1 MDRRL
6 VGKWYKK
13 EMGETLNIFNEMPL
27 RMKMSFSSSGHYNF
41 EPNCI
46 YEKDGYFCY
55 EINDDRYRMVYY
67 IKVENEEL
75 VGFYTQFGK
84 ETPIKYVKIS
94 DVPDDEPYQFVP
106 TEIYVP
112 ETKESRLDILK
123 KHSEYSNEILA
134 DDYKTEYV
142 LGEEIPEILHKYNYF
157 DYMRDIKSGTDEVA
171 FKLLDFICD
180 NFMHNGSGGTGG
192 KSIEELVDFCEKHE
206 MKTNCRGLAIL
217 LATLLRMNNIKARH
231 ITCKPYEEPFQ
242 DCHVVVDCLL
252 PSGKRIMLDPTNRL
266 YYTDSSGEYVSLERL
281 RQLLILDEPIYH
293 NAGAAY
299 NKGKFDD
306 KFNRNYMI
314 KNTFRFVRGTFYNN
328 GAEDNTVKRVE
339 LIPKGYDT
347 QKFNDERK
355 KQFIYNDTAFWEM

>member
-123 KHSEYSNEILA
+123 NILN
-134 DDYKTEYV
+134 
-142 LGEEIPEILHKYNYF
+142 IQMKYLLTI
-157 DYMRDIKSGTDEVA
+157 IKQNM
-171 FKLLDFICD
+171 F
-180 NFMHNGSGGTGG
+180 
-192 KSIEELVDFCEKHE
+192 
-206 MKTNCRGLAIL
+206 
-217 LATLLRMNNIKARH
+217 
-231 ITCKPYEEPFQ
+231 
-242 DCHVVVDCLL
+242 
-252 PSGKRIMLDPTNRL
+252 
-266 YYTDSSGEYVSLERL
+266 
-281 RQLLILDEPIYH
+281 
-293 NAGAAY
+293 
-299 NKGKFDD
+299 
-306 KFNRNYMI
+306 
-314 KNTFRFVRGTFYNN
+314 
-328 GAEDNTVKRVE
+328 
-339 LIPKGYDT
+339 
-347 QKFNDERK
+347 
-355 KQFIYNDTAFWEM
+355 